1 MIKTLKVYLILSLAL
16 APQAWCKQFKKN
28 IFLPCRFNRVTTAD
42 AGVYTCEAQNIV
54 GTTNAT
60 ASLEIDSI
68 PTITITPSSP
78 ITVNVGQPVRLECR
92 AHGEP
97 RPTVIW
103 SRNRPGYAY

>member
-1 MIKTLKVYLILSLAL
+1 MEPTFCFV
-16 APQAWCKQFKKN
+16 F
-28 IFLPCRFNRVTTAD
+28 RFNRVTTAD
-42 AGVYTCEAQNIV
+42 AGGYTCEAHNLV

-78 ITVNVGQPVRLECR
+78 ITVSVGQPVKLECR